1 MLREAGIEVQVLSTE
16 RANHAYEYMLTC
28 DLTGID
34 AVLTVGGD
42 GILFEVIN
50 GLYMRED
57 YKLMSHPTPVVP
69 IPGGT
74 GNGLSKS
81 ILYDCDED
89 FSALTATFVAI
100 KGKPVPFDLSL
111 VQTVNYTHY
120 SFLILG
126 WGLISDVDILSEKM
140 RWMGE
145 PRLYVAAVYFTLARR
160 MYHGRL
166 SLFTGLDID
175 DPLRST
181 TALSRT
187 PENVA
192 ASQLPSLSTPIAS
205 GNGWTVIDSEFILV
219 WVLQSSHCSSSV
231 HSGPGV
237 KLDDGLFTVIV
248 ATNLS
253 RFEILQLLLAV
264 EDGSHVNH
272 EKVKVYKALSYRL
285 EPSDTT
291 RGLFSLDGELVEYGP
306 IQASVLPS
314 AARTLSLK

>member
-1 MLREAGIEVQVLSTE
+1 MLLEADIEVQLLSTE
-16 RANHAYEYMLTC
+16 RAKHAYEYMLNC

-34 AVLTVGGD
+34 AILTVGGD
-42 GILFEVIN
+42 GILFEVVN

-57 YKLMSHPTPVVP
+57 YKTMAHPTPVVP

-74 GNGLSKS
+74 GNGLAKS

-89 FSALTATFVAI
+89 FSPLTATFVAI
-100 KGKPVPFDLSL
+100 KGKPIPFDLSY
-111 VQTVNYTHY
+111 VQTANYTHY
-120 SFLILG
+120 AFLILG

-160 MYHGRL
+160 MYAGRL
-166 SLFTGLDID
+166 SLFTGLGV
-175 DPLRST
+175 DPLNA

-192 ASQLPSLSTPIAS
+192 ASQLPPLDTPIVS
-205 GNGWTVIDSEFILV
+205 GNGWTVMESDFILV

-237 KLDDGLFTVIV
+237 KLDDGMFTVIV

-285 EPSDTT
+285 EPGDTT
-291 RGLFSLDGELVEYGP
+291 RGIFSLDGEVVEYGP
-306 IQASVLPS
+306 IQASVMPS
-314 AARTLSLK
+314 AARTLSLR